1 MNMES
6 ENLKPVILI
15 GFGRSG
21 TSIIA
26 DIVLSHSKLAVIS
39 NYNAKYPKNKYVNLI
54 RLLYRNKLYNIQ
66 GQKKQINKTSLIN
79 KFAFKN
85 SEAYSFHN
93 SVNNI
98 DFGKKFLNDVSL
110 SDSEA
115 AGIRK
120 KYTQIAKYQF
130 KEHLGFKI
138 TGPSKIKYLNQI
150 FPDAY
155 FVYIQREPLPNVCS
169 LLKVGFYQDRKHDL
183 WWEGNQVYS
192 KKEFDFVRTNKNR
205 PELIAALQ
213 YYKIN
218 YMHQLEMQEL
228 RIEDRVI
235 TVKYEDFIKL
245 PEEQIDRILTF
256 VSLEKDKSI
265 KKFMS
270 NNEIFNRNKKEG
282 HYFSEEIDK
291 EVMQIAI
298 NGCTIGGA

>member
-1 MNMES
+1 MNMKS

-39 NYNAKYPKNKYVNLI
+39 NYTAKYPKNKYVNVI

-79 KFAFKN
+79 KFSFKS

-93 SVNNI
+93 FVNNI

-110 SDSEA
+110 SNTEA
-115 AGIRK
+115 ARIRE
-120 KYTQIAKYQF
+120 KYIQIAKYQF
-130 KEHLGFKI
+130 KDRLGFKI

-150 FPDAY
+150 FPNAY
-155 FVYIQREPLPNVCS
+155 FVYIQREPLPNIRS
-169 LLKVGFYQDRKHDL
+169 FLKVGFYQDRKHDL

-192 KKEFDFVRTNKNR
+192 KKELEFVKLNKDR

-213 YYKIN
+213 YYKVHE
-218 YMHQLEMQEL
+218 MHQLEIEEL
-228 RIEDRVI
+228 GLEKQVI
-235 TVKYEDFIKL
+235 TVKYKDFTAQ
-245 PEEQIDRILTF
+245 PEEQIERILSFTN
-256 VSLEKDKSI
+256 LEKDKSI

-270 NNEIFNRNKKEG
+270 NNKIFNRNKKENY
-282 HYFSEEIDK
+282 YFSQEMDK
-291 EVMQIAI
+291 KVTQIAK
-298 NGCTIGGA
+298 NGV